1 MRRLMP
7 IRTPAPDR
15 YPAGLTREIPI
26 ALFVAQHRH
35 SPDQCPASPGSGPL
49 LLHRVSAAT
58 AARYGV
64 TIEAEAL
71 IDGEHLLL
79 LVVQA
84 ASQQAVEGFLEFL
97 PGPGC
102 LRVLPA
108 CSAEEAVQ
116 RGGCGP
122 VFPQVPGGDL
132 VTGATGGPELRCGP
146 CRWPRSAA
154 PQSPADA
161 PPPSVRAHSTTSSK
175 PVRRRRA
182 R

>member
-1 MRRLMP
+1 M
-7 IRTPAPDR
+7 
-15 YPAGLTREIPI
+15 
-26 ALFVAQHRH
+26 FVAQHRH
-35 SPDQCPASPGSGPL
+35 PPDRCPASSGSGPRL
-49 LLHRVSAAT
+49 LSRVSAAT

-84 ASQQAVEGFLEFL
+84 ASQEAVERFLAFL
-97 PGPGC
+97 PGPGY
-102 LRVLPA
+102 LQVLPA

-116 RGGCGP
+116 RGGCGGVIP
-122 VFPQVPGGDL
+122 ASPPG
-132 VTGATGGPELRCGP
+132 
-146 CRWPRSAA
+146 RSGTRH
-154 PQSPADA
+154 
-161 PPPSVRAHSTTSSK
+161 PSMTISK

>member
-1 MRRLMP
+1 MLP
-7 IRTPAPDR
+7 VGPTEE
-15 YPAGLTREIPI
+15 TPI

-35 SPDQCPASPGSGPL
+35 PPDQCPASSGSGPL
-49 LLHRVSAAT
+49 LLSRVSAAA

-84 ASQQAVEGFLEFL
+84 ASQEAVARFLAFL
-97 PGPGC
+97 PGPGY
-102 LRVLPA
+102 LRVLRA

-122 VFPQVPGGDL
+122 ASSPVPG
-132 VTGATGGPELRCGP
+132 AIR
-146 CRWPRSAA
+146 
-154 PQSPADA
+154 
-161 PPPSVRAHSTTSSK
+161 
-175 PVRRRRA
+175 
-182 R
+182 

>member
-1 MRRLMP
+1 MSWFLVRVSP
-7 IRTPAPDR
+7 CTRTPRDAQADACSHTSAGPI
-15 YPAGLTREIPI
+15 PAGLTEEIPI
-26 ALFVAQHRH
+26 PLFVAQHRH

-49 LLHRVSAAT
+49 LLQRVSAAT

-84 ASQQAVEGFLEFL
+84 PSQQAVERFLEFL

-102 LRVLPA
+102 LQVLPA
-108 CSAEEAVQ
+108 CSAEDAVQ

-122 VFPQVPGGDL
+122 ASPPVPKGDP
-132 VTGATGGPELRCGP
+132 VTGATL
-146 CRWPRSAA
+146 
-154 PQSPADA
+154 
-161 PPPSVRAHSTTSSK
+161 TSSK

>member
-1 MRRLMP
+1 MYTRLRDAQADACPHNQRRTG
-7 IRTPAPDR
+7 TPADLP
-15 YPAGLTREIPI
+15 EEVPI

-35 SPDQCPASPGSGPL
+35 PPDQCPASPGSGPL
-49 LLHRVSAAT
+49 LLSRVSAAT

-84 ASQQAVEGFLEFL
+84 ASQEAVERFLAFL

-102 LRVLPA
+102 LRILPA

-122 VFPQVPGGDL
+122 AFP
-132 VTGATGGPELRCGP
+132 
-146 CRWPRSAA
+146 
-154 PQSPADA
+154 
-161 PPPSVRAHSTTSSK
+161 
-175 PVRRRRA
+175 PVRGTIR
-182 R
+182 

>member
-1 MRRLMP
+1 VYTRCQGEQADACP
-7 IRTPAPDR
+7 HTSAGWYSPS
-15 YPAGLTREIPI
+15 GLTEETPI

-35 SPDQCPASPGSGPL
+35 PPDKCPASSGSGPL
-49 LLHRVSAAT
+49 LLSRVSAAA

-84 ASQQAVEGFLEFL
+84 ASQEAVERFLAFL
-97 PGPGC
+97 PGPGY

-122 VFPQVPGGDL
+122 ASSPVP
-132 VTGATGGPELRCGP
+132 
-146 CRWPRSAA
+146 
-154 PQSPADA
+154 
-161 PPPSVRAHSTTSSK
+161 RAI
-175 PVRRRRA
+175 R
-182 R
+182 

>member
-1 MRRLMP
+1 
-7 IRTPAPDR
+7 
-15 YPAGLTREIPI
+15 
-26 ALFVAQHRH
+26 LFVAQHRH
-35 SPDQCPASPGSGPL
+35 PPDQCPASPGSGPL
-49 LLHRVSAAT
+49 LLSRVSAAA

-84 ASQQAVEGFLEFL
+84 ASQEAVERFLAFL

-102 LRVLPA
+102 LRILPA

-122 VFPQVPGGDL
+122 AFP
-132 VTGATGGPELRCGP
+132 
-146 CRWPRSAA
+146 
-154 PQSPADA
+154 
-161 PPPSVRAHSTTSSK
+161 
-175 PVRRRRA
+175 PVRGTIR
-182 R
+182 

>member
-1 MRRLMP
+1 ME
-7 IRTPAPDR
+7 
-15 YPAGLTREIPI
+15 EIPI

-35 SPDQCPASPGSGPL
+35 PPDQCPASPGSGPL
-49 LLHRVSAAT
+49 LLSRVSAAT

-84 ASQQAVEGFLEFL
+84 ASQEAVERFLAFL

-102 LRVLPA
+102 LRVLLA
-108 CSAEEAVQ
+108 CNAEEAVQ

-122 VFPQVPGGDL
+122 ASPPAR
-132 VTGATGGPELRCGP
+132 GAP
-146 CRWPRSAA
+146 W
-154 PQSPADA
+154 
-161 PPPSVRAHSTTSSK
+161 
-175 PVRRRRA
+175 
-182 R
+182 

>member
-1 MRRLMP
+1 MP
-7 IRTPAPDR
+7 VRTPVPDR
-15 YPAGLTREIPI
+15 YPAGLLEEIPI

-35 SPDQCPASPGSGPL
+35 PPDQCPASPGSGPL
-49 LLHRVSAAT
+49 LLSRVSAAT

-84 ASQQAVEGFLEFL
+84 ASQEAVERFLAFL

-108 CSAEEAVQ
+108 CSAEDAVQ
-116 RGGCGP
+116 RGGCRHAAGP
-122 VFPQVPGGDL
+122 AGDL
-132 VTGATGGPELRCGP
+132 VTGATSDPAAISTRGGTANQP
-146 CRWPRSAA
+146 
-154 PQSPADA
+154 SPA
-161 PPPSVRAHSTTSSK
+161 VGIGH
-175 PVRRRRA
+175 
-182 R
+182 

>member
-1 MRRLMP
+1 MY
-7 IRTPAPDR
+7 TR
-15 YPAGLTREIPI
+15 YQGEQADACPHTSVGRCSPVGLTEEAPI

-35 SPDQCPASPGSGPL
+35 PPDKCPASSGSGPL
-49 LLHRVSAAT
+49 LLSRVSAAA

-84 ASQQAVEGFLEFL
+84 ASQEAVERFLAFL
-97 PGPGC
+97 PGPGY
-102 LRVLPA
+102 LRILPA

-122 VFPQVPGGDL
+122 ASSPVPG
-132 VTGATGGPELRCGP
+132 TIR
-146 CRWPRSAA
+146 
-154 PQSPADA
+154 
-161 PPPSVRAHSTTSSK
+161 
-175 PVRRRRA
+175 
-182 R
+182 

>member
-1 MRRLMP
+1 MLP
-7 IRTPAPDR
+7 V
-15 YPAGLTREIPI
+15 GLTEETPI
-26 ALFVAQHRH
+26 ALFVVQHSH
-35 SPDQCPASPGSGPL
+35 PPDQCPASPGSRPL
-49 LLHRVSAAT
+49 LLSRVSAGA

-79 LVVQA
+79 LVMQA
-84 ASQQAVEGFLEFL
+84 ASQDAVERFLAFL

-122 VFPQVPGGDL
+122 AFPPVPE
-132 VTGATGGPELRCGP
+132 AT
-146 CRWPRSAA
+146 W
-154 PQSPADA
+154 
-161 PPPSVRAHSTTSSK
+161 
-175 PVRRRRA
+175 
-182 R
+182 

>member
-1 MRRLMP
+1 ME
-7 IRTPAPDR
+7 
-15 YPAGLTREIPI
+15 EIPI

-35 SPDQCPASPGSGPL
+35 PTGQCPASPGSGPL
-49 LLHRVSAAT
+49 LLSRVSAAT

-79 LVVQA
+79 LVVRA
-84 ASQQAVEGFLEFL
+84 ASQEAVERFLAFL

-122 VFPQVPGGDL
+122 AFPPVPE
-132 VTGATGGPELRCGP
+132 AT
-146 CRWPRSAA
+146 W
-154 PQSPADA
+154 
-161 PPPSVRAHSTTSSK
+161 
-175 PVRRRRA
+175 
-182 R
+182 

>member
-1 MRRLMP
+1 M
-7 IRTPAPDR
+7 
-15 YPAGLTREIPI
+15 
-26 ALFVAQHRH
+26 FVAQHRH
-35 SPDQCPASPGSGPL
+35 PPEQCPASSGSGRL
-49 LLHRVSAAT
+49 LLSRVSAAT

-84 ASQQAVEGFLEFL
+84 ASQDAVERFLTFL

-102 LRVLPA
+102 LRVVSA

-122 VFPQVPGGDL
+122 TRGGAANQPSPTAG
-132 VTGATGGPELRCGP
+132 TGR
-146 CRWPRSAA
+146 
-154 PQSPADA
+154 
-161 PPPSVRAHSTTSSK
+161 
-175 PVRRRRA
+175 
-182 R
+182 